1 MTLTVAERAK
11 VLVEALPYIK
21 RFHGQVVVV
30 KVGGNAIE
38 RARDETLLDVVLLRY
53 VGMLPVLVHGG
64 GPEITAM
71 SERLGLTPAFKNGLR
86 VTDEKTMEVVKMVL
100 TGKVSPDLVA
110 SLNRLGGQAVGMSGE
125 DGPCIIA
132 EPLGPDMGFVG
143 RVVQVNSEPI
153 TALLSRGYVPVIASI
168 GLGYDGHAYNINA
181 DTVAAEIALAL
192 GAAKLIL
199 LTDPTAPL
207 HERIARARP
216 THKPPTHHLGEFDGC
231 VAQNTAP
238 NRAWEP
244 WLLRR
249 SRGDHGPD
257 PCLGEEFQEQRMRSA
272 PVDDVSQGNPLERP
286 QASLEL
292 GNHASGHLAR
302 VDPAAGV
309 VPRQHGDHTAV
320 VPEHARHV
328 CEQDELGGS

>member
-1 MTLTVAERAK
+1 MTLSVEERAK

-38 RARDETLLDVVLLRY
+38 HGKDEMLLDVVLLRY
-53 VGMLPVLVHGG
+53 VGMQPVLVHGG

-71 SERLGLTPAFKNGLR
+71 SERLGLKPSFKNGLR

-100 TGKVSPDLVA
+100 TGKVSPELVA

-132 EPLGPDMGFVG
+132 EPAGPDMGFVG
-143 RVVQVNSEPI
+143 RVVQVNKEPI

-181 DTVAAEIALAL
+181 DTVAAEIAVAL

-199 LTDPTAPL
+199 LTDVSGVQGADGGVVAVL
-207 HERIARARP
+207 SRDDARRRID
-216 THKPPTHHLGEFDGC
+216 TGEVTGGMIPKLEAC
-231 VAQNTAP
+231 
-238 NRAWEP
+238 
-244 WLLRR
+244 LR
-249 SRGDHGPD
+249 S
-257 PCLGEEFQEQRMRSA
+257 
-272 PVDDVSQGNPLERP
+272 LERVP
-286 QASLEL
+286 FAHIIDGRVPHALLLEL
-292 GNHASGHLAR
+292 FTE
-302 VDPAAGV
+302 AGIGTMV
-309 VPRQHGDHTAV
+309 TP
-320 VPEHARHV
+320 
-328 CEQDELGGS
+328 